1 MLALLVWIVYKQDL
15 MPLSYGEL
23 ERFYERLV
31 SRARKR
37 GVTCAITSGM
47 ACVAFGV
54 AQTTKDCDLLCEPDA
69 ARKLFELL
77 SETSLKD
84 ELPGYRGHL
93 TAPLDER
100 WIRGGW

>member
-1 MLALLVWIVYKQDL
+1 MLALLGGIVYKRDL

-37 GVTCAITSGM
+37 GVTCAITRGM
-47 ACVAFGV
+47 ACVAFGM
-54 AQTTKDCDLLCEPDA
+54 AQTTKDCDLLCAPDA

-77 SETSLKD
+77 SETSLKASVKHVM
-84 ELPGYRGHL
+84 L
-93 TAPLDER
+93 AA
-100 WIRGGW
+100 